1 MNGPHSK
8 RMKTESTNRVVLFI
22 IKMMIK
28 VVLRKR
34 LTFMMDGILA
44 KCHILISQSINSS
57 IHNYINKQ
65 NANSSVINRVM
76 HIIHMHF
83 RSYQQF
89 ISTYRGL
96 IYQLFTLLLWMVVD
110 KC

>member
-1 MNGPHSK
+1 
-8 RMKTESTNRVVLFI
+8 
-22 IKMMIK
+22 
-28 VVLRKR
+28 
-34 LTFMMDGILA
+34 MMDGILA

-65 NANSSVINRVM
+65 NANSSVINSVM

-89 ISTYRGL
+89 ISTYRWL
-96 IYQLFTLLLWMVVD
+96 IYQLFTLLLWIVVD
-110 KC
+110 KCCLFSTYIKTNYYFIFVMFMIIISLLILT